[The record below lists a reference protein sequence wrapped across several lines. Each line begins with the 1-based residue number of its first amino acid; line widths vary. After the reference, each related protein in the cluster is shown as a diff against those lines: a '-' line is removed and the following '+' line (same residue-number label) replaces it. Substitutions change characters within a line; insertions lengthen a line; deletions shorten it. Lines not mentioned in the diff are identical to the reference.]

1 MQVDVMKNDESKVNN
16 SAFLSSRAFPGPGSG
31 PLSGPGRG
39 FQKNSGLRVFFGS
52 GSSYITAI
60 KVIVLLNLS

>member
-39 FQKNSGLRVFFGS
+39 FQKNSGLRVFTGP
-52 GSSYITAI
+52 GLDI
-60 KVIVLLNLS
+60 